1 MANRQGGISTMA
13 KRYFTP
19 EDLLD
24 HHWLSGLTVHS
35 DSTIAYVDRSIN
47 KETNSYY
54 TTIKTISNSIIE
66 TIPGD
71 GFDSF
76 PSWSPDGTL
85 TFLRGKE
92 KKAIWMQDAQGNMA
106 QLLDY
111 PASILSYQWSP
122 DGSHLLF
129 TAAIH
134 ADPAKQVNPDNFG
147 HVYEQVY
154 FKQEGTGFYS
164 GTYTHLF
171 LFRVADNSI
180 AQLTDGAFHVK
191 NAQWLPDGKQ
201 IAFTAGSL
209 SGKDAYNRR
218 DKQIQDL
225 YTIAIQDCAITKKSD
240 SSLSIQ
246 KFTYNADEQTFML
259 IANNQAF
266 GSGTSERLYRLG
278 TSGTPELFHTEDMH
292 IGSASLNDAK
302 FSDAYTAPIVHPVSK
317 AIYALVTKHGQ
328 VHIHRFAGDAPIQ
341 VTPGEKDIYDATI
354 SADGRYLIYAALTP
368 TSLSEIYQLDL
379 ETMTE
384 EQLTNCHTA
393 FHEATWQ
400 SIPEEFWFTSF
411 DGTKLQGWM
420 MPPAEITLGKVPLI
434 LQIHGGPHSAYTNM
448 YSYEFQALTAQGYA
462 VLFLNPRGSVG
473 YDQALT
479 QACRGDFGNGD
490 YRDIM
495 SGLTYAQNTY
505 PFVDQSRIGVA
516 GGSYGGLMTNWIIGQ
531 TNKFKAAVSQRC
543 ISNWV
548 SFYNTSD
555 IGIAY
560 TEGIVGGNIW
570 ENSDRLWER
579 SPIAHVQDIETPLLL
594 IHGEADLRC
603 PVSQADELYTALKR
617 WDKTTKLIRY
627 PASNHTLLKSGKPSY
642 RVDLL
647 EQVTSWMNQYV

>member
-1 MANRQGGISTMA
+1 MA

-35 DSTIAYVDRSIN
+35 DSTIAYVDRSID
-47 KETNSYY
+47 KETNSYH
-54 TTIKTISNSIIE
+54 TAIKTISDSIVK
-66 TIPGD
+66 TIPGE
-71 GFDSF
+71 GFDML
-76 PSWSPDGTL
+76 PTWSPEGRL

-92 KKAIWMQDAQGNMA
+92 KKAIWMLDAQGNA
-106 QLLDY
+106 AKLVDY

-129 TAAIH
+129 TASIH
-134 ADPAKQVNPDNFG
+134 ADQKKQLNTYQRG
-147 HVYEQVY
+147 HVYEQIY
-154 FKQEGTGFYS
+154 FKQEGTGLYA

-171 LFRVADNSI
+171 LFRLADSSI
-180 AQLTDGAFHVK
+180 SQLTDGAFHVN
-191 NAQWLPDGKQ
+191 NAQWLPDSKH

-209 SGKDAYNRR
+209 SGEDSYTRR
-218 DKQIQDL
+218 ERQIQDL
-225 YTIAIQDCAITKKSD
+225 YTVAIQNRTIIKRSD
-240 SSLSIQ
+240 SSLSIK

-259 IANNQAF
+259 IANDQAF
-266 GSGTSERLYRLG
+266 ASGTSDRLYCLG
-278 TSGTPELFHTEDMH
+278 TNGIPELHHTEDIH
-292 IGSASLNDAK
+292 VGSASLNDAK
-302 FSDAYTAPIVHPVSK
+302 FSDDYTAPLVHPDSK
-317 AIYALVTKHGQ
+317 TVYALVTKLGQ
-328 VHIHRFAGDAPIQ
+328 VHIYRFAGDVPLQ
-341 VTPGEKDIYDATI
+341 VTQGEKDIYDAAI

-368 TSLSEIYQLDL
+368 TSLSEIYRLDL
-379 ETMTE
+379 KTMTE

-393 FHEATWQ
+393 FHEATRQ

-420 MPPAEITLGKVPLI
+420 MPPAEITLDKVPLI

-448 YSYEFQALTAQGYA
+448 YSYEMQSLTAQGYA

-473 YDQALT
+473 YGQSVT

-495 SGLTYAQNTY
+495 TGLAHALNTY
-505 PFVDQSRIGVA
+505 PFIDASRLGIA

-555 IGIAY
+555 IGISY

-570 ENSDRLWER
+570 ENADRLWQR
-579 SPIAHVQDIETPLLL
+579 SPIAHVQDVETPLLL

-647 EQVTSWMNQYV
+647 EQVCAWMKQYV